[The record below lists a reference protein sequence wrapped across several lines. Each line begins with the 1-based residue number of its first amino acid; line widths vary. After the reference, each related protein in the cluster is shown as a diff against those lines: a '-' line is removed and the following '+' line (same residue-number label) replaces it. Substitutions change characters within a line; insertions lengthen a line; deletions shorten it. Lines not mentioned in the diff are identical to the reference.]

1 MRRVFSCA
9 TAFVQKQQR
18 RGVDESKEEEWMR
31 VKSSATLVALVA
43 VVCAV
48 GIIPAFADPGFGYTT
63 VSSPPGG
70 EENHAQILH
79 DIYNQNFTLDGA
91 SGRDYVGDN
100 GITAHRV
107 YDFDDIFYNITHVY
121 NHEPTDVDQIWTD
134 GAVTVTAIAKYASY
148 QQAFGWNGDGLG
160 TDFHKLVDQ
169 GDIGGPGESFTITE
183 GEQFLWGYQAIGS
196 SSLEWWSLN
205 AENNGEDHMVTYLMG
220 GVSSTT
226 TVWSI
231 FMEDL
236 RLSQSDK
243 DYNDFVVE
251 IRAVPEP
258 ASILLLG
265 LGTLALLRKRK
276 A

>member
-1 MRRVFSCA
+1 MRRVFIC
-9 TAFVQKQQR
+9 TTTFVQKQQR

-31 VKSSATLVALVA
+31 VKSSAALLMLIA
-43 VVCAV
+43 SVCAV
-48 GIIPAFADPGFGYTT
+48 GTIPAFADPGFDYTYINNN
-63 VSSPPGG
+63 PPGN
-70 EENHAQILH
+70 ELDHAEILSYV
-79 DIYNQNFTLDGA
+79 YNQNFTA
-91 SGRDYVGDN
+91 SGQNYVGN
-100 GITAHRV
+100 GGITAYRA
-107 YDFDDIFYNITHVY
+107 YDKDDIAYNTTHVY

-160 TDFHKLVDQ
+160 TDFHLLVDQ
-169 GDIGGPGESFTITE
+169 SDIGGPGESFTITE

-226 TVWSI
+226 TVWAL

-236 RLSQSDK
+236 PFSQSDK

-251 IRAVPEP
+251 IRAIPEP

-276 A
+276 V